1 MLRIKLV
8 KSIIGQTAQNRKIVA
23 SLGLRKMHQTVEHQ
37 DTPTIRGMVHKVKHM
52 LIVEAVVPVAAE
64 KPAEKPKR
72 AKKTE
77 SPEPSE
83 ETKE

>member
-37 DTPTIRGMVHKVKHM
+37 DTPSIRGMVHKVKHM
-52 LIVEAVVPVAAE
+52 LEVESVVVEAVAA
-64 KPAEKPKR
+64 KPKR
-72 AKKTE
+72 TKKAE
-77 SPEPSE
+77 SDSPSE
-83 ETKE
+83 DTKE